1 MSADQLE
8 QSPGL
13 QALSSLPVDQQHIS
27 KIIRSICDHSGDQI
41 TINNISEKDFSE
53 IAEIVGLKEGG
64 LPIRYFYDAEISSII
79 VRSNASPIHEST
91 IPFFQEVTTVSQSH
105 LQGILSSCRVIQGG
119 ACKFELYH
127 DNVDSTPWMKAKVP
141 DLSLEVTIDG
151 VKESESPY
159 PTIVAEVG
167 HSQSYENLLGDI
179 EAWLLGSLGHIK
191 CGILVKLEKPASDGN
206 FGDIARWKGFVEVW
220 HRAE

>member
-1 MSADQLE
+1 MS
-8 QSPGL
+8 
-13 QALSSLPVDQQHIS
+13 
-27 KIIRSICDHSGDQI
+27 HS
-41 TINNISEKDFSE
+41 
-53 IAEIVGLKEGG
+53 
-64 LPIRYFYDAEISSII
+64 Y
-79 VRSNASPIHEST
+79 
-91 IPFFQEVTTVSQSH
+91 

-119 ACKFELYH
+119 ASKFEPYH
-127 DNVDSTPWMKAKVP
+127 DNVDSTPWMKVKVP

-159 PTIVAEVG
+159 PTIVVEVG
-167 HSQSYENLLGDI
+167 YSQSYENLLGDI